1 MTPAFTSDNPQLS
14 IQIGRPA
21 DRLVEGCGERLQ
33 SIATTECQA
42 TSVGGYI
49 EAALSENTR
58 RAYRQD
64 LDDFLRWHGGGL
76 PCTPEVLAAYV
87 ADCAQRVSPYT
98 ISRRVVAISRAHTS
112 QGLPAPSKTDL
123 VRTVLRGIQ
132 KTHGAPQRQAAPLL
146 KHDML
151 KLLPSTTDARSLRDR
166 ALILLGFAA
175 ALRRSELVAL
185 DVQDLNFVEHGLIV
199 HVRRSKTDQ
208 TGEGH
213 KIAVPHGRTA
223 ACPVKAVACWL
234 QTASLT
240 EGAIFRPIG
249 KSGAIQPVRLSSQ
262 SVAMI
267 LRQRAAAAGLSIT
280 NLSAHSLRAGLATSA
295 AQAGVA
301 AHKIQ
306 MQTRHRSLEML
317 LRYIRDGNLFDD
329 NAAGFL

>member
-1 MTPAFTSDNPQLS
+1 MTPALTSDNPQFS

-21 DRLVEGCGERLQ
+21 EHLVEHCQMQLQ
-33 SIATTECQA
+33 SIATTEA
-42 TSVGGYI
+42 HAASVGGYI

-87 ADCAQRVSPYT
+87 ADRAQRLSPYT

-112 QGLPAPSKTDL
+112 QGLPDPSKADL
-123 VRTVLRGIQ
+123 VRTVLRGIR
-132 KTHGAPQRQAAPLL
+132 KTHGVPQRQAAPLL
-146 KHDML
+146 KHDL
-151 KLLPSTTDARSLRDR
+151 LELLPSTTDVHSLRDR

-185 DVQDLNFVEHGLIV
+185 DVQDLSIVEHGLIV

-208 TGEGH
+208 AGGGH
-213 KIAVPHGRTA
+213 KIAVPYGRTT

-234 QTASLT
+234 QAGSLT
-240 EGAIFRPIG
+240 EGAIFRPISKG
-249 KSGAIQPVRLSSQ
+249 GAVQPARLSSQ
-262 SVAMI
+262 SVALI
-267 LRQRAAAAGLSIT
+267 LRQRAAAAGLNIA

-295 AQAGVA
+295 AQAGIA